1 MKKIAAVGVGGAVG
15 TLLRCVLYRIPLF
28 LNPAY
33 HAAATLI
40 INTTGS
46 FLLALLVILF
56 VRTIHV
62 SAEMRLAITT
72 GVMGGYTTFSTMC
85 KDTVAFLQSGH
96 YLSAAAYLLL
106 TVLLG
111 LSASWLGITAGKRI
125 ERRKAR

>member
-15 TLLRCVLYRIPLF
+15 TLLRCALYRISLF
-28 LNPAY
+28 SNPAY
-33 HAAATLI
+33 HAATLI

-62 SAEMRLAITT
+62 SAEMRLAVTT

-85 KDTVAFLQSGH
+85 KDTVAFLQAGRF
-96 YLSAAAYLLL
+96 LPAAAYLLL

-111 LSASWLGITAGKRI
+111 LSAAWLGIAAGKRI
-125 ERRKAR
+125 ARRRRAR